1 MNRLLN
7 IPPVYVMAKPI
18 GAACNLR
25 CDYCYY
31 IEKKNLY
38 SSGHRVM
45 SDSTLEHYIR
55 TYIESSF
62 SDNILFSWHGGE
74 TLLAGIDFFRKAV
87 KLQNQYAAGKI
98 ISNTLQTNGVLLNG
112 EWCEFFR
119 EHRFLVGISID
130 GPEDIH
136 DKYRKT
142 ISGMGSYKEVVKGIE
157 LLKQYGV
164 EFNALATL
172 NDYSVK
178 HPLKVYNHLKSLGCK
193 YMQFAPIVE
202 RIGAREDSLK
212 LLSGNDSP
220 GKGQVTP
227 WSVSS
232 ADFGQFYS
240 VLFKEWYKKDIGQV
254 FVQFFDTVLS
264 LYMKLPSPI
273 CTHAVNCGN
282 ALVMESNGDLYSCD
296 HYVFPE
302 NKLGNIHTSPLL
314 KMAHSPQQAS
324 FGETKKG
331 NLSKECSKCQFLVMC
346 NGGCPKNR
354 INVDPQG
361 VPINY
366 LCEGLKL
373 FFKQNRSDI
382 EQIAFQIQNNKE

>member
-1 MNRLLN
+1 MNKLLN

-25 CDYCYY
+25 CEYCYY

-38 SSGHRVM
+38 SSEQKMM
-45 SDSTLEHYIR
+45 SDSTLEHYIK

-87 KLQNQYAAGKI
+87 KLQNQYAGGKI
-98 ISNTLQTNGVLLNG
+98 ISNTIQTNGVLLTG
-112 EWCEFFR
+112 EWCEFFK
-119 EHRFLVGISID
+119 EHQFLVGISID
-130 GPEDIH
+130 GTEEIH

-142 ISGMGSYKEVVKGIE
+142 ITGNGSYKEVVKGIE

-172 NDYSVK
+172 NDYSVRY
-178 HPLKVYNHLKSLGCK
+178 PLVVYNHLKSLGCK

-202 RIGAREDSLK
+202 RIGTREDALK

-220 GKGQVTP
+220 GKVRVTP

-232 ADFGQFYS
+232 VDFGRFYS
-240 VLFKEWYKKDIGQV
+240 TLFKEWYEKDIGQI
-254 FVQFFDTVLS
+254 FVQFFDTVIS
-264 LYMKLPSPI
+264 LYMKLPPPV

-282 ALVMESNGDLYSCD
+282 ALVMESNGDIYSCD

-302 NKLGNIHTSPLL
+302 NKLGNIRTSPLL
-314 KMAHSPQQAS
+314 EMAHSPQQVS
-324 FGETKKG
+324 FGKTKAG
-331 NLSKECSKCQFLVMC
+331 NLSNECLQCPFLAMC

-354 INVDPQG
+354 IKVDADGLP
-361 VPINY
+361 VNY

-373 FFKQNRSDI
+373 FFKQNISDI
-382 EQIAFQIQNNKE
+382 KQIAFQIQNNK

>member
-25 CDYCYY
+25 CEYCYY
-31 IEKKNLY
+31 IEKKELY
-38 SSGHRVM
+38 PPGHRVM
-45 SDSTLEHYIR
+45 SDYILEHYIK

-62 SDNILFSWHGGE
+62 TDNVLFSWHGGE

-87 KLQNQYAAGKI
+87 KLQKQYAAGKV
-98 ISNTLQTNGVLLNG
+98 ISNTIQTNGVLLTA
-112 EWCEFFR
+112 EWCEFFK
-119 EHRFLVGISID
+119 EHQFLVGISID
-130 GPEDIH
+130 GPEEIH

-142 ISGMGSYKEVVKGIE
+142 TTGKGSYADVVKGIE
-157 LLKQYGV
+157 LLKQSGV

-172 NDYSVK
+172 NDYSVRY
-178 HPLKVYNHLKSLGCK
+178 PLVVYNHLKSLGCR

-202 RIGAREDSLK
+202 RIGTREDSLK
-212 LLSGNDSP
+212 LLSANDSP
-220 GKGQVTP
+220 GKMRITP

-232 ADFGQFYS
+232 VDFGWFYS
-240 VLFKEWYKKDIGQV
+240 TIFKEWYQKDIGQI
-254 FVQFFDTVLS
+254 FVQFFDTVIS

-282 ALVMESNGDLYSCD
+282 ALVMESNGDIYSCD

-302 NKLGNIHTSPLL
+302 NRLGNIRTSPLL
-314 KMAHSPQQAS
+314 TMAHSTEQTN
-324 FGETKKG
+324 FGETKTG
-331 NLSKECSKCQFLVMC
+331 NLSKQCLNCQFLAMC

-354 INVDPQG
+354 IKVDSDG
-361 VPINY
+361 LPINY

-373 FFKQNRSDI
+373 FFKQNIPDI
-382 EQIAFQIQNNKE
+382 QQIASQIQNNK